1 MAGTSK
7 KTSTKY
13 FDILKRSQEE
23 VDLETLQHDTEEASI
38 QMDRD
43 ILSAKAEITA
53 RTKALA
59 SARGARPFNS
69 ANVLVAKRQLEKAQ
83 KDFEDLTALKAE
95 MF

>member
-1 MAGTSK
+1 MAGTAK
-7 KTSTKY
+7 KQPTKY

-23 VDLETLQHDTEEASI
+23 VDLDTLRFDVKEASI

-43 ILSAKAEITA
+43 ILSAESEVNTRA
-53 RTKALA
+53 KALDA
-59 SARGARPFNS
+59 ARGARPFNGV
-69 ANVLVAKRQLEKAQ
+69 NVLVAKRQLEKAQ